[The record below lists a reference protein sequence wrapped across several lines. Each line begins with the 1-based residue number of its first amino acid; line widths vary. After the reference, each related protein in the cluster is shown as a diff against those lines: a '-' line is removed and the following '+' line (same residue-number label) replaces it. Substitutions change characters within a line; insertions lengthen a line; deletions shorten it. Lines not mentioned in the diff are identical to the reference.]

1 MNLYS
6 GDWNPKV
13 ASGKEQLGEEE
24 FKKLVGSKMADNLVS
39 DLRKQLPPG
48 GFPSKYPSIQKANL
62 W

>member
-48 GFPSKYPSIQKANL
+48 GFPSKYPSK
-62 W
+62 